1 MRQKILIRKY
11 YTVKYYTV
19 AEMLC
24 LNEIKSHS
32 KKKKFTL
39 KTLAE
44 MPHLLQDTSFL
55 YLILM
60 CYNYLLAV
68 DFIPNFMIF
77 NGFVIFF

>member
-11 YTVKYYTV
+11 YTVV
-19 AEMLC
+19 EILC
-24 LNEIKSHS
+24 LNE
-32 KKKKFTL
+32 KKMEFTL

-44 MPHLLQDTSFL
+44 MPHHLQYTSYL

-77 NGFVIFF
+77 NGFVIFFSL